1 MKLDTT
7 VKNFNILAF
16 TGHRDIEKAYG
27 IENITL
33 ETYDKESFDK
43 CYNVAKSYL
52 ESYIENNKDKQAK
65 IVIGMARGFDEVV
78 GVVAMNLKLPLILCI
93 PGSLEWH
100 KNRKDSKRVQAIYY
114 DDFLNYKNKE
124 IFEVKKNYS
133 TGHRFVN
140 FARNCFMVDIST
152 DVVSFRHFEST
163 GTDHCIKYAKKENK
177 YRGNIP
183 LNYLNNW

>member
-1 MKLDTT
+1 MKSDTT
-7 VKNFNILAF
+7 ADYFAILAF

-27 IENITL
+27 VENITV
-33 ETYDKESFDK
+33 ETYDKESFNK
-43 CYNVAKSYL
+43 CYNVVKSYL
-52 ESYIENNKDKQAK
+52 ESYIKVNKKVK
-65 IVIGMARGFDEVV
+65 VVIGMARGFDEVV
-78 GVVAMNLKLPLILCI
+78 GIVAMNLKLPLILCI

-140 FARNCFMVDIST
+140 FARNCFMIDIST